1 MNLQQIKYVVTIS
14 EQGSFS
20 KASQILYITQPT
32 LSNEVKKLE
41 KELGITIFSR
51 NKHGAQVTDAGREFL
66 EYARGIIEQ
75 FQCVENKYCSME
87 KEQEIV
93 FSVASQ
99 HIATAAEAFMDV
111 VADKSSNHYRMKLH
125 EGRTKDVLKLVADN
139 ICQIGVLSKNP
150 ENRVLDFEISKNELE
165 YFPVI
170 SMFPHVYLYK
180 KHPLAG
186 KKQVT
191 REDLKDYPFL
201 VYDQG
206 FDSLR
211 NFSEEAAVEQQIPR
225 TIVVTDRGMQIS
237 MSVYLNAYT
246 IGSGLLGSRTS
257 LRDMVAI
264 PLKDEKN
271 SSLEIGWIKRRNQ
284 EITPVMRE
292 YIARLSQL
300 CAEQDSLQPN
310 ISPVQYISAV

>member
-1 MNLQQIKYVVTIS
+1 M
-14 EQGSFS
+14 
-20 KASQILYITQPT
+20 
-32 LSNEVKKLE
+32 
-41 KELGITIFSR
+41 
-51 NKHGAQVTDAGREFL
+51 
-66 EYARGIIEQ
+66 
-75 FQCVENKYCSME
+75 
-87 KEQEIV
+87 
-93 FSVASQ
+93 
-99 HIATAAEAFMDV
+99 
-111 VADKSSNHYRMKLH
+111 
-125 EGRTKDVLKLVADN
+125 
-139 ICQIGVLSKNP
+139 
-150 ENRVLDFEISKNELE
+150 
-165 YFPVI
+165 
-170 SMFPHVYLYK
+170 
-180 KHPLAG
+180 
-186 KKQVT
+186 
-191 REDLKDYPFL
+191 KDYPFL